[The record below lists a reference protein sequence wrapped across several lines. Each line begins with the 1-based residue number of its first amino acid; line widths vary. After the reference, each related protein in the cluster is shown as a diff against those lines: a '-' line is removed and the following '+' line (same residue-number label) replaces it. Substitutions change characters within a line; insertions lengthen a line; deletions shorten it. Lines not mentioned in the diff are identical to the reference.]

1 MKARRIL
8 LIALAAASILG
19 LSLAVGLRKTITIS
33 VEGQSRLVRT
43 YALTVGGLLRLED
56 IPLGEQDSLEPPL
69 NNWLKNHQTVKLV
82 RAVPVQ
88 IWADNQLVSFTSPQ
102 RLPELLL
109 AEASIA
115 LGPGDRLLSQGREWV
130 FDQPFPEDSA
140 GIAMQILRAVNFT
153 LVDEEQTLN
162 LTSSAATLGQALE
175 EAGITYTEADRL
187 SPPAKTELST
197 GLEATLKRAHPITIH
212 TQTGELP
219 HDTTAL
225 TVGEALAD
233 AGLALQGLDYSLP
246 GMDEPLPADGVIRL
260 VRVREE
266 VSIEQTP
273 LPFETQ
279 YQPVADLE
287 IDNQTILQTGEYGL
301 TAQRL
306 RVRYEDGVEVS
317 RQIESEWVARQP
329 QPRIVGYGTLLVM
342 HSATVDGITIEYWR
356 AITMWA
362 TSYYPAVTS
371 NTTASGLPLAKGVAA
386 VDRRYIPFYTR
397 MYVPGY
403 GEVIAADVGG
413 GVVGR
418 WIDLGYSD
426 EDYVSWHSYVTVYF
440 LWPPPANIV
449 YIIP

>member
-1 MKARRIL
+1 MKVRRIL
-8 LIALAAASILG
+8 FIAAAAVILVG
-19 LSLAVGLRKTITIS
+19 LSLAVGLRKTITLT
-33 VEGQSRLVRT
+33 VNGQSRPVTT
-43 YALTVGGLLRLED
+43 YALTTGGLLRLEGV
-56 IPLGEQDSLEPPL
+56 PLSEQDALDPPV

-82 RAVPVQ
+82 RAVPIQ
-88 IWADNQLVSFTSPQ
+88 IWADNQIQSFTSPQ
-102 RLPELLL
+102 RLPEKLLD
-109 AEASIA
+109 EAG
-115 LGPGDRLLSQGREWV
+115 LFLNPGDSLLSQGRTWAI
-130 FDQPFPEDSA
+130 DQPFAENSQA
-140 GIAMQILRAVNFT
+140 ISMQIVRAVSFT
-153 LVDEEQTLN
+153 LVDGDQTLK
-162 LTSSAATLGQALE
+162 LTSSAATLGQALG

-187 SPPAKTELST
+187 NPQASTELYP
-197 GLEATLKRAHPITIH
+197 GLAATLKRARPVTIL
-212 TQTGELP
+212 TQAGEIS
-219 HDTTAL
+219 HFTTAL
-225 TVGEALAD
+225 TIGEALAD

-246 GMDEPLPADGVIRL
+246 AADEPLPLDGQIRL

-287 IDNQTILQTGEYGL
+287 IDNQTIIQTGEYGIA
-301 TAQRL
+301 AQRL

-329 QPRIVGYGTLLVM
+329 QPRIVGYGTQIIL
-342 HSATVDGITIEYWR
+342 HSVTVDGITIEYWR

-386 VDRRYIPFYTR
+386 VDIRYIPFFTR

-403 GEVIAADVGG
+403 GEVIAADTGG
-413 GVVGR
+413 GVIGR
-418 WIDLGYSD
+418 WIDLGYSN
-426 EDYVSWHSYVTVYF
+426 EDWVSWHSYVTVYF
-440 LWPPPANIV
+440 LWPPPDNIV